1 MYVGPIVQVSI
12 HWRNIMLKPQIFK
25 GSFNWQNPL
34 LVISGLLFYNGS
46 VYAPE
51 RSPDNDAPS
60 NISNIQEQINKNM
73 QQLQDDMAQAI
84 NDLKKLTEEIN
95 NVSTNLNQAISK
107 LEQANSSTQQSNA
120 NPTAAA

>member
-12 HWRNIMLKPQIFK
+12 HWRNVMLKPQIFK

-46 VYAPE
+46 VYAP
-51 RSPDNDAPS
+51 DATS
-60 NISNIQEQINKNM
+60 GSDASASINSIQTQINNNM
-73 QQLQDDMAQAI
+73 QQLQDDMSKAI
-84 NDLKKLTEEIN
+84 KDLSDLTKAIDE
-95 NVSTNLNQAISK
+95 VSTNLNQAISK

-120 NPTAAA
+120 NPAAA